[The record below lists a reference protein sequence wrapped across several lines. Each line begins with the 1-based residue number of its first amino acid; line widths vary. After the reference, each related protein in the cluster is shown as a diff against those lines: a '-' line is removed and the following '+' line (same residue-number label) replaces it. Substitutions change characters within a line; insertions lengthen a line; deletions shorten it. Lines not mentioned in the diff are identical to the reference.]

1 MDNITDRYRIVVVQC
16 KPFAKQRAQFRD
28 LNCSVFSLQTLVKIH
43 ICCLLSCDC
52 REEPTTRM
60 SVLNQSGE
68 DAVECPLC
76 MEPLEVDDL
85 NFFPCTCGYQIC
97 RFCWHR
103 IRTDENGLCPA
114 CRKAYSE
121 NPADFK
127 PLTKE
132 EIARYLRQ
140 RIFWSILQ
148 RMYPPTFN
156 NIITL

>member
-1 MDNITDRYRIVVVQC
+1 V
-16 KPFAKQRAQFRD
+16 
-28 LNCSVFSLQTLVKIH
+28 
-43 ICCLLSCDC
+43 ICCLVTFARSA
-52 REEPTTRM
+52 TKM

-132 EIARYLRQ
+132 EIARYLQ
-140 RIFWSILQ
+140 IYYLSKLILDINDL
-148 RMYPPTFN
+148 RLIVPSSDKLCSN
-156 NIITL
+156 LSDR